1 MKRFYVFLLCTIVLV
16 CFEGAAQNSP
26 AAGAEKGQPA
36 AEKDKTKTQG
46 RKPRAGKESVDKKGG
61 TGKKGE
67 QEAAPSKPE
76 STGVEIK
83 GDTVIL
89 KSGAQLRGV
98 QVLSR
103 TASEV
108 EVDVG
113 AGVRVTIPR
122 RQILDIKYDEIEPR
136 RGSQG
141 VDASFQKAD
150 IFPGNKLKPEVSEK
164 LTAPS
169 AEPLKYDNADLVNV
183 LDKLSQRFGVT
194 IDVDDA
200 VKGLPEK
207 ERLWTFETK
216 PGANLTGILQDEFL
230 KKFPALA
237 VVYQYDKLLV
247 TTKERAAALTAQEPP
262 QAPTP
267 PLEAG
272 VPRPAPPQSPAV
284 PAMPTAPTPQAPP
297 PAPPQ
302 PPAVPAMPSAP
313 APQAPPPAPP
323 QPPAVPVA
331 PTPQT
336 NPPAPTQAPTP

>member
-46 RKPRAGKESVDKKGG
+46 RKPRAGKEPVYKKGG

-122 RQILDIKYDEIEPR
+122 RQIQDIKYDDIEPR

-141 VDASFQKAD
+141 VDASSQKAD

-164 LTAPS
+164 LTAPMK
-169 AEPLKYDNADLVNV
+169 EPVKYENVDLVKV
-183 LDKLSQRFGVT
+183 LAELSQRFGVT
-194 IDVDDA
+194 IIVDDP
-200 VKGLPEK
+200 VKSLPEN
-207 ERLWTFETK
+207 ERLWTLETK
-216 PGANLTGILQDEFL
+216 PDANLTGVLQDEFL
-230 KKFPALA
+230 RKFPALA

-247 TTKERAAALTAQEPP
+247 TTKERAAALTAQEPS

-272 VPRPAPPQSPAV
+272 TPRPAPPQAPAV
-284 PAMPTAPTPQAPP
+284 PAMPTAPAPQAPP
-297 PAPPQ
+297 PASPEPPAVPAALAPQAPLPVPPQ
-302 PPAVPAMPSAP
+302 PPAVPAAPTAP
-313 APQAPPPAPP
+313 A
-323 QPPAVPVA
+323 
-331 PTPQT
+331 PQT
-336 NPPAPTQAPTP
+336 NPPAPAQPPAP